1 MKNIAI
7 ICFAI
12 SLSALVQLNF
22 ARKVGRPGDGRL
34 FPGRI
39 VKTSSGRMFLDLNQ
53 WRKKSPKLSVQSETE
68 SEAEMES
75 ETESEAETEA
85 DAEAETEAE
94 TESAAEIESA
104 AETESGVGYESGKW
118 KVKPSKWAEKT
129 ETREE
134 KSQPK
139 IGAGYI
145 KTVSFGGFGVDK
157 TRFSRGF

>member
-1 MKNIAI
+1 MKNLAI

-53 WRKKSPKLSVQSETE
+53 WRKKSPKLNVQSETE
-68 SEAEMES
+68 SEAE
-75 ETESEAETEA
+75 TELEAETEA
-85 DAEAETEAE
+85 DAETETEAD

-104 AETESGVGYESGKW
+104 AETESGVGNESGKW

-129 ETREE
+129 ETWEE